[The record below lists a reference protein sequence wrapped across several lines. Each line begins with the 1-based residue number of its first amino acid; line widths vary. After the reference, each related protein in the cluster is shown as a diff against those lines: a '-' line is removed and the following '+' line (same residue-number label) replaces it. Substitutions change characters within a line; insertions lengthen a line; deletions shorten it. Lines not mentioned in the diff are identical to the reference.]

1 MATRKGVIITIIIL
15 SAVTLSSFLFWF
27 IPQNSQTTFFVS
39 DFESHLDGIKRIHV
53 VVTENIDTEFQNVL
67 NGTLTPEEY
76 IEMAEASSSQINS
89 LIIQLVKSEAPS
101 EWHGSY
107 LNYIESLKNSNSFI
121 RETIVA
127 ANLLREGTET
137 TEIDNI
143 IQKINAFREESK
155 SLIKTSDSERP

>member
-76 IEMAEASSSQINS
+76 IEIAEVSSSQINS

-143 IQKINAFREESK
+143 IQKINAFREESE

>member
-39 DFESHLDGIKRIHV
+39 DFESHLDGIKRIHM
-53 VVTENIDTEFQNVL
+53 VVTENIDTKFQNVL

-76 IEMAEASSSQINS
+76 IEMAEVSSSQINS
-89 LIIQLVKSEAPS
+89 LIIQLVKSEAPT
-101 EWHGSY
+101 EWHDSY

>member
-1 MATRKGVIITIIIL
+1 M
-15 SAVTLSSFLFWF
+15 
-27 IPQNSQTTFFVS
+27 
-39 DFESHLDGIKRIHV
+39 
-53 VVTENIDTEFQNVL
+53 VVTDNIDTEFQNVL
-67 NGTLTPEEY
+67 NRTLTPEEY

-127 ANLLREGTET
+127 ANLLREGAET

-143 IQKINAFREESK
+143 IQKINAFRDESE

>member
-1 MATRKGVIITIIIL
+1 LATRKGVIITIIIL

-27 IPQNSQTTFFVS
+27 IPQNNQTTFFVS

-53 VVTENIDTEFQNVL
+53 VVTESIDTEFQNVL

-76 IEMAEASSSQINS
+76 IEMAKVSSSQINS

-101 EWHGSY
+101 EWHDSY

-127 ANLLREGTET
+127 ANLLSEGAET

-143 IQKINAFREESK
+143 IQKINEFRDESE
-155 SLIKTSDSERP
+155 SLIKASDSERP

>member
-67 NGTLTPEEY
+67 NGTLTPEKY
-76 IEMAEASSSQINS
+76 IEMAEVSSSQINS